1 MKTLPR
7 INRRLRLGTRG
18 SLLARMQSQHVADL
32 LERFHLGLEVE
43 LVICSTSGD
52 AFTGRSMADVGG
64 KGLFT
69 KELEEALL
77 DGRIDFAVHSMK
89 DVPVTMPLVDQSDL
103 IIAAVPER
111 EDPRDVLVSIG
122 ASELRELPIRA
133 RVGTSSLRRRCQLL
147 AKRPDLVIDELRG
160 NIDTRLKSI
169 RQGRFDAIVLAAA
182 GLRRS
187 GMYDDRL
194 VRPLAES
201 DVLPAAG
208 QGALALQ
215 CRRDDVRTRRLL
227 SVLDHWATREC
238 VELERALVAAL
249 NGDCHSPIA
258 AQAHEFGGLI
268 ELRAAVGSRGGLPP
282 VFRARARGARNR
294 SVTVVE
300 AVVEQLC
307 ERGAMRWLHGHSH
320 VLREHQPIATIASEE
335 EQKVDHVLIA

>member
-1 MKTLPR
+1 
-7 INRRLRLGTRG
+7 
-18 SLLARMQSQHVADL
+18 MQSQHVADL
-32 LERFHLGLEVE
+32 LERFHPGLEVE
-43 LVICSTSGD
+43 LVICRTSGD
-52 AFTGRSMADVGG
+52 VFTKRLAEIGG

-77 DGRIDFAVHSMK
+77 DGRIDSAVHSMK

-133 RVGTSSLRRRCQLL
+133 RIGTSSLRRRCQLL
-147 AKRPDLVIDELRG
+147 AKRPDLIVEELRG
-160 NIDTRLKSI
+160 NIDTRLKAI

-187 GMYDDRL
+187 GMYDGRL

-215 CRRDDVRTRRLL
+215 CRRTDARTRRLL
-227 SVLDHWATREC
+227 SVLDDRATREC

-249 NGDCHSPIA
+249 DGDCHSPIA
-258 AQAHEFGGLI
+258 AHAHEFGGLI
-268 ELRAAVGSRGGLPP
+268 ELCAAVGSRGGLLP

-294 SVTVVE
+294 ADAVVE
-300 AVVEQLC
+300 AVVEQLR
-307 ERGAMRWLHGHSH
+307 ERGAMRWLHGHAH
-320 VLREHQPIATIASEE
+320 VLHERQAAIAITSEE